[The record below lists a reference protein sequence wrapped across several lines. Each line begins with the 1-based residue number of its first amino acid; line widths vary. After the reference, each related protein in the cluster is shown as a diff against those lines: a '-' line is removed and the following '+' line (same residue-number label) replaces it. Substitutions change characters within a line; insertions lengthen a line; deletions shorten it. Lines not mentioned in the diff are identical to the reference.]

1 MYLRR
6 VCFYHTLIAWL
17 WLVGAVS
24 VFWLV
29 SHVQGLSPFDVLDGQ
44 IRYFETLSWSDVR
57 TRHLSKREVA
67 RSGGSK
73 EISFRALGRSF
84 QLILSPTKGLLSAQ
98 FKAYTVDRTGARRPV
113 WVDNS
118 QFFEGKLLGEV
129 ESNVSAHL
137 DDGLLTASIR
147 LPQDVYIVEPSWR
160 HAEALQH
167 PDFREGSHEN
177 LSNNTSMI
185 VYRASDV
192 IYSWERAESHAD
204 PSRFCGAIYENGT
217 ANVGRMFG
225 KRELVQEGPE
235 GDPVVGEPLR
245 SYEPTQTRCSLL
257 LVADHKFYEN
267 MGGKSQKGTIN
278 FIISLIDRVN
288 KIFLDTEWKDNE
300 RQQGFRGMG
309 FVIQEVLVHTE
320 PTPVVNG
327 QEHYNMAG
335 KNWNVR
341 ELLEVFSRSENHR
354 WFCLAHLFT
363 DQKFE
368 GGILGLA
375 YVGSPRKNSVGGI
388 CSPGYV
394 KNGHTLYLNSGLST
408 SRNHYGHRVITR
420 EADLVTAHE
429 FGHNWGSEHDPDL
442 PECSP
447 DSQKGGSYLMYT
459 YSVSGYDV
467 NNKRF
472 SPCSVRSIRAVLLAK
487 AGKCFS
493 KPEES
498 FCGNL
503 LVEEGEECDAGLSA
517 SSETSDPCCTAQ
529 CKLKSGAKCSDRNSP
544 CCKDCQYMEVGI
556 LCREAMPNAC
566 KKEAFCSGESAECP
580 PSKPQDDDSAC
591 LDRGK
596 CRTGDC
602 LPYCETLGQ
611 TSCMCDNEADACKR
625 CCRPH
630 QNSTCQPVEPVEVLH
645 DGTPCIHGFCEEGSC
660 KKTVQD
666 IVERFWDII
675 EDIDI
680 NTVLKFLHDNIVSFV
695 LILVTVLWI
704 PVSCLIG
711 YTDKKRFREMQ
722 EWAKSRE
729 PAHEKRQPFA
739 LPNDP
744 AIKVIKIPKDV
755 KVISMQTRTVAVPAA
770 AFDRRSSAS
779 SSASSTLLAPQSRQ
793 WSQAVRTTVIPA
805 SLQQQHQIRVP
816 PVQCC
821 MMEATSPPAPPTSA
835 YIPTAGP
842 QYLSK
847 CDVSYPSAGIRERR
861 RDPAAHQLRY
871 LHSDQ
876 RGLSQYEMHNLS
888 GHMAN
893 HPHAGASLGCSLANH
908 HNLGARYQVMVGPE
922 MDYGLTYAAP
932 RTPRGHPHGHG
943 GHVHQQPHERSDY
956 L

>member
-1 MYLRR
+1 MHLRR
-6 VCFYHTLIAWL
+6 LEGCCFYHTLIAWL
-17 WLVGAVS
+17 LLLGLVGPAGGS
-24 VFWLV
+24 V
-29 SHVQGLSPFDVLDGQ
+29 QPNLDGQ
-44 IRYFETLSWSDVR
+44 LKYYETMTVR
-57 TRHLSKREVA
+57 QLRTKHLSKREVL
-67 RSGGSK
+67 RNGGSTK
-73 EISFRALGRSF
+73 EVSFRALGRSF
-84 QLILSPTKGLLSAQ
+84 QLILSPSKGLLSAQ
-98 FKAYTVDRTGARRPV
+98 FKAYTVDGTGTKKPV

-118 QFFEGKLLGEV
+118 QFFEGRVLGEV
-129 ESNVSAHL
+129 DSNVTAHL
-137 DDGLLTASIR
+137 DDGVLTAAIR
-147 LPQDVYIVEPSWR
+147 VPQDVYIVEPSWR
-160 HAEALQH
+160 HAQALKSP
-167 PDFREGSHEN
+167 PDFHDDMDLTNS
-177 LSNNTSMI
+177 SNMI

-192 IYSWERAESHAD
+192 IYSWQRQKQDMA
-204 PSRFCGAIYENGT
+204 RFCQAIHENGT
-217 ANVGRMFG
+217 SNVGRMFG
-225 KRELVQEGPE
+225 KRDIFSEVIDENE
-235 GDPVVGEPLR
+235 PVVGEPLR
-245 SYEPTQTRCSLL
+245 QYEPTQTRCSLL

-288 KIFLDTEWKDNE
+288 KIFLETEWKDNE

-320 PTPVVNG
+320 PTPVSNG
-327 QEHYNMAG
+327 AEHYNMAG

-375 YVGSPRKNSVGGI
+375 YVGSPRRNSVGGI

-459 YSVSGYDV
+459 YSVSGYDA

-503 LVEEGEECDAGLSA
+503 LVEEGEECDAGLGSA
-517 SSETSDPCCTAQ
+517 SELSDPCCTAQ
-529 CKLKSGAKCSDRNSP
+529 CKLKAGAKCSDRNSP

-580 PSKPQDDDSAC
+580 PSKPQNDDIPC

-596 CRTGDC
+596 CRAGEC

-611 TSCMCDNEADACKR
+611 ISCMCDNEADACKR
-625 CCRPH
+625 CCRQH
-630 QNSTCQPVEPVEVLH
+630 QNSTCQAIEPVEVLH

-695 LILVTVLWI
+695 LILATVLWI
-704 PVSCLIG
+704 PVSCLIN
-711 YTDKKRFREMQ
+711 YTDRKRFLATEKRTRLRE
-722 EWAKSRE
+722 ANN
-729 PAHEKRQPFA
+729 EKRQPFS
-739 LPNDP
+739 LPEDSS
-744 AIKVIKIPKDV
+744 IKVIKIPKNV
-755 KVISMQTRTVAVPAA
+755 KVISMQPTRPSGTL
-770 AFDRRSSAS
+770 DRRSSSSSMAS
-779 SSASSTLLAPQSRQ
+779 SVLSPPARQS
-793 WSQAVRTTVIPA
+793 WGGVRTTIIPPNH
-805 SLQQQHQIRVP
+805 QQHAQMAGQRMSP
-816 PVQCC
+816 QCC
-821 MMEATSPPAPPTSA
+821 VGALDPPAPAPTPPF
-835 YIPTAGP
+835 IPPTYLAKCEAPFLGP
-842 QYLSK
+842 VVAR
-847 CDVSYPSAGIRERR
+847 DRVRR
-861 RDPAAHQLRY
+861 AEPRY
-871 LHSDQ
+871 LDTRLAHP
-876 RGLSQYEMHNLS
+876 QYEMHNY
-888 GHMAN
+888 AA
-893 HPHAGASLGCSLANH
+893 PSLQHSAPAV
-908 HNLGARYQVMVGPE
+908 GARYQLMMGGHGAADV
-922 MDYGLTYAAP
+922 DYGVAYGQRP
-932 RTPRGHPHGHG
+932 RHMG
-943 GHVHQQPHERSDY
+943 GQQPHERSDY